1 MLLFSTT
8 CSFAESSSGNIRSV
22 FRGGVRS
29 NLSPRGHG
37 QGGNRG
43 GYVLPSNLVIR
54 RALGAAGTST
64 GSSGFTWSKVTVESA
79 SKYPKE
85 DVYEAIVKAL
95 PVGQKFAPI
104 CFSKA
109 GMNYNFYIE
118 TDAEAAALSKISR
131 IVSMYGDE
139 SGQTLLIRVDRSA
152 MPKVNLTDEM
162 WEKAK
167 VVMSNR

>member
-29 NLSPRGHG
+29 RFSPRGHVR
-37 QGGNRG
+37 GGNRG

-54 RALGAAGTST
+54 RPLGVAGTST
-64 GSSGFTWSKVTVESA
+64 GSSGFTWSKVT
-79 SKYPKE
+79 
-85 DVYEAIVKAL
+85 DIYEAIVKAL

-131 IVSMYGDE
+131 RVSMYGDE
-139 SGQTLLIRVDRSA
+139 SGQTLSIRVDRSV